1 VLETASF
8 ESGWNAGSR
17 DLFGQFTEFCGVY
30 RRAHG
35 AIFTNDK
42 YLSTTTESGE
52 LKTDADW
59 NVEKTLLKRGSVVT
73 KNLPAGEIVAG
84 NPVKILQPRHQT
96 TKTPR

>member
-17 DLFGQFTEFCGVY
+17 DLFGQFTEFCSVY

-42 YLSTTTESGE
+42 YPPATTESGE
-52 LKTDADW
+52 LQTHADW
-59 NVEKTLLKRGSVVT
+59 NVEKTLMKRGSVVT

-84 NPVKILQPRHQT
+84 NPVKICSRHQT